1 MFISQYTKPL
11 ECGASDAEREE
22 YASLT
27 KEYLKF
33 LDSQGEA
40 QTEAQVS
47 LIFFFWKK
55 NVDLLFWVLFFININ
70 INILTSY

>member
-47 LIFFFWKK
+47 LIFFLKK
-55 NVDLLFWVLFFININ
+55 KRWFVVLGIVFY
-70 INILTSY
+70 L